1 MESYMGEE
9 EKNRA
14 GQARQLLRQSE
25 TVLCHTL
32 LQKMVSKFYFDSE
45 EERFLVFWR

>member
-1 MESYMGEE
+1 MHTILGEE

-32 LQKMVSKFYFDSE
+32 LHKWCQNSILTQRRKFF
-45 EERFLVFWR
+45 